1 MEKITEIKN
10 KWGSFIAFGIIFGV
24 IVHGMIIFNDLPNS
38 DGILFNY
45 YKWQNTLTVGRWF
58 LGIAALI
65 SGTYTI
71 PVVNGVISIIFIT
84 LSGILII
91 SIFDIKTTIN
101 RTLILSF
108 MLSFPA
114 FATAMLYM
122 FTVDAYSISIFLS
135 VLAVWLLHKESSYLS
150 CIKAALCIT
159 FSMGI
164 YQAYLSVTM
173 TLCMMY
179 LIKMILSNKDNITK
193 MVIKFL
199 TSGLIGT
206 VLYFIILKIALKATG
221 LELSSYQGIN
231 GVGNKFGLTE
241 LIVRIKTIY
250 VQFIITLINKLFI
263 SKIFLLIFVVV
274 ILIIVFEILVKY
286 NYRIVLKIGLCL
298 VVLPICLLPI
308 YLTSTDVD
316 YYLIMKYA
324 WVLLFVYPLV
334 LMERLNI
341 GYIYNN
347 IITMLSIII
356 IGSFIISNNSA
367 YEYASLRYDR
377 TLMLANRI
385 ENQLEIV
392 EYDLSKPI
400 GIFYEG
406 YNDEKYKIISQ
417 IYPYMQRKYISIL
430 AYNVETFMKQY
441 FTSEFKYIK
450 NDEEY
455 WKIKDS
461 QEYKKIKLDK
471 KSFKIVETKKYII
484 VKVRA
489 GVDEYESK

>member
-1 MEKITEIKN
+1 M
-10 KWGSFIAFGIIFGV
+10 
-24 IVHGMIIFNDLPNS
+24 
-38 DGILFNY
+38 
-45 YKWQNTLTVGRWF
+45 
-58 LGIAALI
+58 
-65 SGTYTI
+65 
-71 PVVNGVISIIFIT
+71 
-84 LSGILII
+84 
-91 SIFDIKTTIN
+91 
-101 RTLILSF
+101 
-108 MLSFPA
+108 
-114 FATAMLYM
+114 
-122 FTVDAYSISIFLS
+122 
-135 VLAVWLLHKESSYLS
+135 
-150 CIKAALCIT
+150 
-159 FSMGI
+159 
-164 YQAYLSVTM
+164 
-173 TLCMMY
+173 
-179 LIKMILSNKDNITK
+179 
-193 MVIKFL
+193 
-199 TSGLIGT
+199 
-206 VLYFIILKIALKATG
+206 
-221 LELSSYQGIN
+221 
-231 GVGNKFGLTE
+231 
-241 LIVRIKTIY
+241 
-250 VQFIITLINKLFI
+250 
-263 SKIFLLIFVVV
+263 VV
-274 ILIIVFEILVKY
+274 ILIIVFEILIKY

-341 GYIYNN
+341 RYIYNN
-347 IITMLSIII
+347 IIIMLSIII
-356 IGSFIISNNSA
+356 IGSFIVSNNSA

-392 EYDLSKPI
+392 GYDLSKPI

-461 QEYKKIKLDK
+461 QEYKEIKLDK